1 MYCTVDEV
9 QNSLKSLDVSK
20 ASGPDKVSVRML
32 KETAS
37 SIAPSITNLF
47 NCSIRFG
54 KLPIQ
59 WKTSMIVPIPKSTNF
74 ANPENYRPISLIC
87 ILCKLLERHMYI
99 MMEDH
104 LLESS
109 IHLSTTQ
116 WGFRSR
122 RSTVTVLLS
131 ITQDWHTAL
140 ERGQDI
146 CAIFF
151 DYRKAFDSVPHLP
164 LIAKLEALQFNE
176 VILRWLS
183 DYLTNRKQYVVVN
196 GAESQPTPVLSGV
209 PQGSILGPL
218 FFLIYIDSLSSI
230 GVSERSCIHLF
241 ADDVLLYHPI
251 NFTNDFLTVQ
261 EDTSKV
267 TEWSKLNHLTLNS
280 AKCKFMIISRKKD
293 PPRPL
298 VPLHLEGESLEL
310 VNSIKYLG
318 IHISHDLSWS
328 DHVQHVSTK
337 ARKIIGLLYRKY
349 YNFTSPA
356 TLLQLYKSLVR
367 PHLEY
372 ASAIWSPYL
381 QKDKILLEK
390 VQKFALRMVTK
401 HWDFNY
407 DALLDVVSID
417 SLESRREEACLCLL
431 YKIINNICYF
441 DSDVFT
447 FSNTRSYHSHSLTLC
462 VPFSRTNSYMYS
474 FVPNTINTWNRLD
487 LFIVSAPSLPSF
499 KFRLLHS

>member
-1 MYCTVDEV
+1 M
-9 QNSLKSLDVSK
+9 
-20 ASGPDKVSVRML
+20 
-32 KETAS
+32 
-37 SIAPSITNLF
+37 
-47 NCSIRFG
+47 
-54 KLPIQ
+54 
-59 WKTSMIVPIPKSTNF
+59 
-74 ANPENYRPISLIC
+74 
-87 ILCKLLERHMYI
+87 
-99 MMEDH
+99 
-104 LLESS
+104 ESS

-122 RSTVTVLLS
+122 RSTVTALLS

-176 VILRWLS
+176 VILRWLT

-310 VNSIKYLG
+310 VTSFKYLG

-381 QKDKILLEK
+381 QKDKILLES

-474 FVPNTINTWNRLD
+474 FVPNTINT
-487 LFIVSAPSLPSF
+487 
-499 KFRLLHS
+499 

>member
-1 MYCTVDEV
+1 
-9 QNSLKSLDVSK
+9 
-20 ASGPDKVSVRML
+20 
-32 KETAS
+32 
-37 SIAPSITNLF
+37 
-47 NCSIRFG
+47 
-54 KLPIQ
+54 
-59 WKTSMIVPIPKSTNF
+59 
-74 ANPENYRPISLIC
+74 
-87 ILCKLLERHMYI
+87 

-122 RSTVTVLLS
+122 RSTVTALLS

-164 LIAKLEALQFNE
+164 LITKLEALQFNE
-176 VILRWLS
+176 VILRWLT

-280 AKCKFMIISRKKD
+280 AK
-293 PPRPL
+293 
-298 VPLHLEGESLEL
+298 
-310 VNSIKYLG
+310 
-318 IHISHDLSWS
+318 
-328 DHVQHVSTK
+328 
-337 ARKIIGLLYRKY
+337 
-349 YNFTSPA
+349 
-356 TLLQLYKSLVR
+356 
-367 PHLEY
+367 
-372 ASAIWSPYL
+372 
-381 QKDKILLEK
+381 
-390 VQKFALRMVTK
+390 
-401 HWDFNY
+401 
-407 DALLDVVSID
+407 
-417 SLESRREEACLCLL
+417 
-431 YKIINNICYF
+431 
-441 DSDVFT
+441 
-447 FSNTRSYHSHSLTLC
+447 
-462 VPFSRTNSYMYS
+462 
-474 FVPNTINTWNRLD
+474 
-487 LFIVSAPSLPSF
+487 
-499 KFRLLHS
+499 